1 MDVLGYE
8 LNHEIE
14 EVMISRGIKL
24 VDIQRLLESEAAAH
38 FYSEDR
44 CFGIIKSYLGMNT
57 YYIEYTIKDG
67 RKVITDTYCHWIT
80 LRSDLR

>member
-24 VDIQRLLESEAAAH
+24 VDIQRLLESKAAAH
-38 FYSEDR
+38 FYSEDGS
-44 CFGIIKSYLGMNT
+44 FGIIKSYLGMNT
-57 YYIEYTIKDG
+57 YYIEYTIKAG
-67 RKVITDTYCHWIT
+67 RNVITDTYCHWTT
-80 LRSDLR
+80 LRSDLK